1 MKKIAVTLGLLLLFT
16 ASRAIAADAY
26 LMVFLDEAPLRGVTV
41 TLDDT
46 PIGETDGNGRISA
59 PLTAGEHVLGLSDD
73 DLTFPVAFSSG
84 ADEDV
89 EIVVTFTA
97 STGDEPVVSVKR
109 FAVGD
114 VAATGFITG
123 TVKNTVGAPVV
134 GANII
139 AEGVDASTAT
149 DSDGVYVLELPRGAY
164 DVRVVAPDYRSVDIP
179 NVRVLADTGVT
190 AGVTMYAAESD
201 AVAVQLP
208 STQLEEVVVLGVFN
222 PTDTSEGIERFAT
235 SITNAID
242 IEQLQRFGDSD
253 VASALVRV
261 AGVSVTDSKYATV
274 RGLDGRYISAT
285 LNGLLMPSTDPQRRD
300 VQLDLFPTNI
310 LGGIEIQ
317 KSYTPDQLATTTGG
331 SIKINTK
338 GLPDEKINQVSG
350 DLAYN
355 FDFTGDDV
363 LAHRSSETEWLGFDN
378 GLRDL
383 PNRVVNATDGGQS
396 LTICDPAID
405 PERCTSQLDAAALA
419 VQFQDDYNVRDKQ
432 ALPDVSAGWAYGDRL
447 PAGDNEWGYYG
458 ALNYSRETDDRGD
471 AELSNPLETQ
481 GEYRRTRETVAL
493 NGYFVTGLEY
503 GLADEV
509 LSKTSILR
517 ATDDVTRLESGID
530 GREGNAITSA
540 ILEYVERQFFSQAFT
555 GHNELES
562 DIGLHIF
569 DWRAAYSRTDRYE
582 PDRRQY
588 SYFNNNLSTSAFERR
603 WSDLV
608 EDSID
613 LGFDYKLPIDWGD
626 YNTTELQAGLL
637 WSDKD
642 RTVEQ
647 YRFGIRQGD
656 FRDVDLGIDQDLE
669 EILSYQNFVVDRFR
683 LAANTTQ
690 TDSYDSTEEIQA
702 YYLNANTD
710 LGDAWF
716 FGIGARFED
725 FSQTLDYPNEPDSS
739 NELNFD
745 DWYPAISATWR
756 PLDDW
761 QFRVG
766 YSETAS
772 YPGLIERSESISFDP
787 FTDDP
792 IFGNPNLQVSTIENL
807 DARLEYYFSDT
818 ESISLAVFAKEID
831 QPIERAIPDASG
843 SAARGITFRNQD
855 SADLFGIE
863 LDATKNLLDEDEYL
877 LFLGGNVSY
886 IDSEVELSEDSIRL
900 EGESANGRVLQ
911 GQSEWLANVQLGF
924 DHYPTEQKV
933 TLLVNYFDDRIF
945 RVARGTQNGPEI
957 ESGRIIVD
965 ITYSKMFGEAL
976 TLSAQINN
984 LLNDEFE
991 FVQNGNT
998 IESFETGTTFQVG
1011 LTYQFF

>member
-1 MKKIAVTLGLLLLFT
+1 MKNIAVFIGLLLTLI
-16 ASRAIAADAY
+16 ASRTLAADVHM
-26 LMVFLDEAPLRGVTV
+26 MVFLDDAPLRGVEV
-41 TLDDT
+41 SLDDEPVGFTDSSGRVST
-46 PIGETDGNGRISA
+46 PLE
-59 PLTAGEHVLGLSDD
+59 AGDHVMTLSDD
-73 DLTFPVAFSSG
+73 DLDFPVSFTSST
-84 ADEDV
+84 DEDV

-109 FAVGD
+109 FAAGQPGEP
-114 VAATGFITG
+114 GFVTG
-123 TVKNTVGAPVV
+123 TVKNTLGTPIA
-134 GANII
+134 GANVVVEG
-139 AEGVDASTAT
+139 AEQSALT
-149 DSDGVYVLELPRGAY
+149 DDQGIYVLELPRGAY
-164 DVRVVAPDYRSVDIP
+164 DLRVVAPDYRTIERDNI
-179 NVRVLADTGVT
+179 RVMAETGVT
-190 AGVTMYAAESD
+190 LSVTMYAADTD
-201 AVAVQLP
+201 AVAIALR
-208 STQLEEVVVLGVFN
+208 STQIEEVVVLGVFK
-222 PTDTSEGIERFAT
+222 PMESAEGIERFAT

-242 IEQLQRFGDSD
+242 IGQLERFGDGD

-261 AGVSVTDSKYATV
+261 AGVSVTDSKYASV
-274 RGLDGRYISAT
+274 RGLDGRYISST

-338 GLPDEKINQVSG
+338 GLPEEKINKVSG
-350 DLAYN
+350 NLAYN

-383 PNRVVNATDGGQS
+383 SSSVLDGTNNGQS

-405 PERCTSQLDAAALA
+405 PVRCTSQLDAAALA
-419 VQFQDDYNVRDKQ
+419 VQFQDDYNVRDKE
-432 ALPDVSAGWAYGDRL
+432 ALPDVSFGWAYGDRL

-458 ALNYSRETDDRGD
+458 ALNYGRETDDRGT
-471 AELSNPLETQ
+471 AELSNPLETE
-481 GEYRRTRETVAL
+481 GEYRRTRETVNL
-493 NGYFVTGLEY
+493 KGYFVTGLEY
-503 GLADEV
+503 GLNDEI

-517 ATDDVTRLESGID
+517 ATDDVTRLESGVD
-530 GREGNAITSA
+530 GREGNAITAA

-555 GHNELES
+555 GHNEFEA
-562 DIGLHIF
+562 DYATHIL
-569 DWRAAYSRTDRYE
+569 DWRVAYSRTDREE

-588 SYFNNNLSTSAFERR
+588 SYFNNILSTSAFERR

-613 LGFDYKLPIDWGD
+613 FGFDYKLPLDWGD
-626 YNTTELQAGLL
+626 YNTTELQAGVL

-656 FRDVDLGIDQDLE
+656 VRDISLSIEEDLE
-669 EILSYQNFVVDRFR
+669 DILSYENFVLDRFR

-702 YYLNANTD
+702 YYFNANTE
-710 LGDAWF
+710 LGDAWT
-716 FGIGARFED
+716 FGIGARNED

-739 NELNFD
+739 NSLDFD
-745 DWYPAISATWR
+745 DWYPALSATWR

-792 IFGNPNLQVSTIENL
+792 IFGNPDLQVSTIENL
-807 DARLEYYFSDT
+807 DARVEYYFSDS
-818 ESISLAVFAKEID
+818 ESISLAIFAKEID

-855 SADLFGIE
+855 SADLFGVE
-863 LDATKNLLDEDEYL
+863 LDATKDLIDEDEYL
-877 LFLGGNVSY
+877 LFLGGNLSY

-911 GQSEWLANVQLGF
+911 GQSEWLANIQLGF

-957 ESGRIIVD
+957 ESGRVIVD
-965 ITYSKMFGEAL
+965 ITYSKMFGESL
-976 TLSAQINN
+976 TLDAQINN
-984 LLNDEFE
+984 LLNDKFE

-998 IESFETGTTFQVG
+998 IESFETGTSIQVG